1 MGEVFEVRPQ
11 EREVASIMEWLQRYH
26 PDAVPVAVAAR
37 VDGRLLDLTAALPG
51 ESKVEVLSF
60 ADEAGREVYRHT
72 ASHVMAQAVQ
82 EIFPDARLAIG
93 PAIEEGY
100 YYDFD
105 THTTFQPED
114 LARIE
119 KRMREIVARDLPL
132 RRQEL
137 TRPEAVAMF
146 KARSEKYKVEL
157 IEGLPESEAIS
168 LYHQGDFVDFC
179 RGPHL
184 PSTGWLKAFKLLSV
198 AGAYWRGDERNPML
212 QRIYGTAFPDQAQL
226 DEFVRLRE
234 EAEKRDHRRL
244 GRDLDLYSTP
254 EQLGGGLVLWH
265 PKGALVRYL
274 IEEFWRK
281 EHFKRGY
288 HLVFSPHIARAHL
301 WETSGHLQFYRDGM
315 YGPIM
320 IDEDEYRLKPMNC
333 PFHVLI
339 YKSKVRSYRDLPI
352 RYCELGTVYRYERSG
367 VLHGLLRVR
376 GFTQDDAHLICT
388 PEQIGDE
395 VKGVLD
401 FTIFMMNAFGYHDFA
416 AALSVRDESD
426 ASKYMGTDED
436 WQIAERS
443 LTEALESR
451 GMAYRREPGEAVFYG
466 PKIDIKLK
474 DSIGRYWQGPT
485 IQFDFNL
492 PHRFHMEYVGA
503 DGERHTPLMVH
514 RVVLGSLE
522 RFMGGLVEHYAG
534 AFPVWLAPVQVRV
547 LPIADRHHE
556 YAYQVAARLREAGLR
571 AEVDD
576 RKATTRAKIRDGE
589 MEKVPYLLVVGDRE
603 QESGAA
609 SVRRQGEGDRGS
621 QPLEQFLEA
630 IATELAPPAPER

>member
-244 GRDLDLYSTP
+244 GRELDLYSTP